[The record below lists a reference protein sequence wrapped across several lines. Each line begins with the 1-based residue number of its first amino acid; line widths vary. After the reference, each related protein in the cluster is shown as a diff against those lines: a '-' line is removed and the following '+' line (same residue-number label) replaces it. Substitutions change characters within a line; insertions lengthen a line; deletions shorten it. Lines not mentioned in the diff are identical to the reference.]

1 MDNASS
7 GIGRFLSACFI
18 AAFASAVSIA
28 NAAPPSR
35 WAIVEVTTPGAV
47 GTFVK
52 GINNRGEVTGE
63 LILPNRFGGT
73 VFHPFIWRDGVMS
86 DLGSPLNGT
95 FMSVGGINDR
105 GDIVATDTASGSVPF
120 LWKDGAW
127 TRLPFSNGGAS
138 GVNKFDDMAGTYLPA
153 GGQFPRAFAFAGG
166 AFTDVG
172 TLGGTSAVAHAIND
186 HGAVVGSASTPGNSS
201 AHAFM
206 YIGGVMTDL
215 GILPDGRNS
224 EARAVN
230 DHGVAVGNCDLPNQ
244 NFRTVACVFEAGKPA
259 RMLFDVPG
267 LHEASAINNHGD
279 VVGDFFNG
287 HSFVYRDGVVTQL
300 DEIPAVRAGGW
311 TGVAPVGIN
320 DHGWIV
326 GTGTHE
332 GQFPRTFVLIPR

>member
-1 MDNASS
+1 MDKASTRT
-7 GIGRFLSACFI
+7 GRLFRAVFI
-18 AAFASAVSIA
+18 AAFAAAVLA
-28 NAAPPSR
+28 VDAAPAPR
-35 WAIVEVTTPGAV
+35 WTLVEVTMPGAV
-47 GTFVK
+47 GTFAR

-63 LILPNRFGGT
+63 LIISRPFGGT
-73 VFHPFIWRDGVMS
+73 AFHPFIWRDGVMS
-86 DLGSPLNGT
+86 DLGSPLGST

-120 LWKDGAW
+120 LWKDGVW
-127 TRLPFSNGGAS
+127 TRLAFGNGGAS
-138 GVNKFDDMAGTYLPA
+138 SVNKFDDMAGTYLPP
-153 GGQFPRAFAFAGG
+153 GGQFPRAFALANGS
-166 AFTDVG
+166 FTDVG

-206 YIGGVMTDL
+206 YKAGVMTDL

-300 DEIPAVRAGGW
+300 DDIPAVRAGGW
-311 TGVAPVGIN
+311 SGVAPVGIN